1 MNYLLQTFVN
11 FCFWGPNNGI
21 IFYEILL
28 DFKFSVT
35 HTHTLTHTPT
45 HPHPPTHTHTH
56 THTHTYPPEL
66 VYGIC
71 RSVFLHC
78 DC

>member
-11 FCFWGPNNGI
+11 FWLWGPNNGI

-45 HPHPPTHTHTH
+45 H